1 MKPSHRKRQ
10 PPASAE
16 ARAALAGSLPAAPMV
31 VLFALVYLGAV
42 LLGSGLSLRPSAA
55 ATVWPAAGVYLAA
68 LLLVPARG
76 WMVLVAAAAAV
87 QVPAA
92 VLVLGRPPA
101 LAAGLAAASAGQ
113 AVAGAMLV
121 RYLARK
127 GAHGIAPGQR
137 LRDTLI
143 LGCGALLAPAVGA
156 TLSAAAVSMVTSARF
171 LPTWP
176 MWWAAGVLGTLVVAP
191 PVLAA
196 ARTGDQPDS
205 AGATAG
211 WAETILVF
219 ALAVAGGGFSFWQ
232 PGSPFHPTLPLL
244 PPFLTFLPL
253 IWAALRLAPVRAM
266 LCAALL
272 GLVATSGTAL
282 GFGAYAGLGLPPI
295 KLAVLLQMY
304 LFITAAVTQLLA
316 ATTAERRDAVAGLA
330 RANAGLEATVAA
342 RTAALADQAA
352 AFRLALDAGDL
363 GTWRWEI
370 GQGSG
375 SLIWDARCKV
385 LFGLPPDAA
394 VDYALWAGRIVPEDR
409 AAAEA
414 GVVRATDPTVA
425 DDDYVCAYRVRH
437 PDGTVLW
444 TAALGRAFF
453 EPDPAAPGGRRVVR
467 ILGTIRDIS
476 AQRRADEA
484 RRAHEDLNRYLLGL
498 AEHLRAASTGRDAVA
513 AACLALGHALGAGR
527 VSVGEWQPDD
537 QHGLVV
543 GEWRGDGM
551 PAGTGQHRL
560 ADMGAAGLAL
570 LLRGQALVLDDVA
583 TDPRTANQLD
593 AQRYFGTLGSRAC
606 LCVPLMRDGCLRAV
620 LLAGDAAP
628 RAWTDAQIVL
638 ARETLARTWQA
649 VERLRADRALA
660 ESETRLRLATDIGQV
675 GIFDYD
681 LRRGE
686 IHWDERLR
694 AIWALPA
701 DVPVTMDII
710 RRGVHPDDAACQEE
724 LRAAALDPVTGG
736 GYDTQYRIIG
746 IGDGVER
753 HVAAKGRVFFDA
765 GQAVRVLGTVI
776 DVTAQRAAEAVLA
789 RDKLE
794 LERLVADRTAALRAT
809 EARLAQAAKM
819 EALGRLA
826 GGIAHDFNNV
836 LQTVQGSVGLASRRL
851 ASDPEAAERLLAM
864 AADATERG
872 AAVTSRL
879 LSFSRRSELVATP
892 VDAAS
897 LLKDLAQLLH
907 HTLGPSVTL
916 SVACRPGVPAL
927 LADAGQLEAVLVNL
941 ANNARDALP
950 GGHGTITLGAE
961 AAAARPGDLAA
972 GDYVRLWIMD
982 DGEGMSSD
990 VLARVTEPFFT
1001 TKARGKGTGLG
1012 LAMAHGF
1019 AQQSGGAL
1027 SIESRVGQGTTVS
1040 LWLPWAPADGAAAG
1054 VAAGPEQAP
1063 GRRRLAMLLVDDE
1076 DGVRT
1081 VLAEALADQGH
1092 AVTEAEDAASA
1103 LARIDSGIAA
1113 DVLVTDLSMPGSM
1126 DGLALIRETRRRRPR
1141 LPAVL
1146 ITGHAGGAPPAALR
1160 DAVGGGPFAMVRKPA
1175 SVTALE
1181 AEIAALLE
1189 VPA

>member
-1 MKPSHRKRQ
+1 
-10 PPASAE
+10 
-16 ARAALAGSLPAAPMV
+16 
-31 VLFALVYLGAV
+31 
-42 LLGSGLSLRPSAA
+42 
-55 ATVWPAAGVYLAA
+55 VYLAA
-68 LLLVPARG
+68 LLLAPARG
-76 WMVLVAAAAAV
+76 WMALAAAAAV
-87 QVPAA
+87 VQVPAL
-92 VLVLGRPPA
+92 VLILGRPPA
-101 LAAGLAAASAGQ
+101 LAVGLAAASAGE
-113 AVAGAMLV
+113 ALAGAMLV

-127 GAHGIAPGQR
+127 AAHRIAPGQR

-143 LGCGALLAPAVGA
+143 LGCGALLAPGVGA
-156 TLSAAAVSMVTSARF
+156 TLSAAVVSIATTARF
-171 LPTWP
+171 LPSWP
-176 MWWAAGVLGTLVVAP
+176 MWWAAGVLGTLIVAP

-196 ARTGDQPDS
+196 ASTGDQPES

-219 ALAVAGGGFSFWQ
+219 ALAVAGGGLSFWQ

-272 GLVATSGTAL
+272 GLIATSGTAL
-282 GFGAYAGLGLPPI
+282 GFGAYANLGLPPI

-316 ATTAERRDAVAGLA
+316 ATTAERRDALLGLA
-330 RANAGLEATVAA
+330 RLNAGLEATVAA
-342 RTAALADQAA
+342 RTAALADTAA
-352 AFRLALDAGDL
+352 ELRLALDAGDL

-370 GQGSG
+370 AQGSD

-394 VDYALWAGRIVPEDR
+394 VDYALWAGRILPEDR

-414 GVVRATDPTVA
+414 DIARAINPVEP
-425 DDDYVCAYRVRH
+425 DDDHVCTYRVRQ

-444 TAALGRAFF
+444 TAVLGRAFF
-453 EPDPAAPGGRRVVR
+453 ESDPIAPGGRRAVR

-498 AEHLRAASTGRDAVA
+498 EEHLRAASTGRDAAA
-513 AACLALGHALGAGR
+513 AACQALGQALGAGR
-527 VSVGEWQPDD
+527 VSVGECRPDD
-537 QHGLVV
+537 QHSPVV
-543 GEWRGDGM
+543 AEWRVDGM

-560 ADMGAAGLAL
+560 ADMGAAGCAL
-570 LLRGQALVLDDVA
+570 LLRGQAFVLDDVTA
-583 TDPRTANQLD
+583 DPRTVDQLD
-593 AQRYFGTLGSRAC
+593 AQRYFGTLGCRAC
-606 LCVPLMRDGCLRAV
+606 LWVPFMRDGRLHAV

-628 RAWTDAQIVL
+628 RAWTGAQIVL
-638 ARETLARTWQA
+638 AQETLARTWQT

-694 AIWALPA
+694 AIWALPP

-710 RRGVHPDDAACQEE
+710 HRGVHPDDAAHQEE
-724 LRAAALDPVTGG
+724 LRAAAFDPVTGG

-746 IGDGVER
+746 IGDGVVR
-753 HVAAKGRVFFDA
+753 HVAVKGRVFFDN
-765 GQAVRVLGTVI
+765 GQAVRVLGTAI
-776 DVTAQRAAEAVLA
+776 DVTAQREAEAVLA
-789 RDKLE
+789 RDKLD
-794 LERLVADRTAALRAT
+794 LERLVAERTAVLHAT
-809 EARLAQAAKM
+809 EARLAQAARM

-836 LQTVQGSVGLASRRL
+836 LQTVQGSVSLASRRL

-879 LSFSRRSELVATP
+879 LSFSRRSELTTAP
-892 VDAAS
+892 VEAAG
-897 LLKDLAQLLH
+897 LLQELLQLLR

-927 LADAGQLEAVLVNL
+927 LADAGQLEAVLINL

-950 GGHGTITLGAE
+950 GGYGTITLGAE
-961 AAAARPGDLAA
+961 AAALQAALQPGAPGRPADLAA

-982 DGEGMSSD
+982 DGEGMPPD

-1001 TKARGKGTGLG
+1001 TKAKGKGTGLG

-1019 AQQSGGAL
+1019 ARQSGGAL
-1027 SIESRVGQGTTVS
+1027 SIESKVGQGTTVS
-1040 LWLPWAPADGAAAG
+1040 LWLPRAPADDAAAG
-1054 VAAGPEQAP
+1054 VAAAPEQPAD
-1063 GRRRLAMLLVDDE
+1063 RRTLAMLLVDDE
-1076 DGVRT
+1076 HGVRT

-1103 LARIDSGIAA
+1103 LARIDAGVDA

-1126 DGLALIRETRRRRPR
+1126 DGLALIREARRRRPR

-1146 ITGHAGGAPPAALR
+1146 ITGHAGDAPPAALR
-1160 DAVGGGPFAMVRKPA
+1160 DAVGGGPFAVVRKPA

-1181 AEIAALLE
+1181 AEIVALLE